1 MDEQKSTYKPPNDID
16 ELVKYIVTNEKK
28 GSKKKKKKNK
38 KNNNSNNIGIVS
50 KEEDECDE
58 IVEHFKEEINKISS
72 YSKKHKKLKYH
83 ILKIG

>member
-1 MDEQKSTYKPPNDID
+1 MKQKSTYKPPNDID
-16 ELVKYIVTNEKK
+16 ELVKYIEKK

-38 KNNNSNNIGIVS
+38 KSNNSTNIGIIS

-72 YSKKHKKLKYH
+72 YSKQHKKLKYH